1 MYYLTPK
8 SPSSALFLGDTRE
21 EVKAVL
27 LDMDYTLGQAL
38 NALDGDEVPSSACME
53 VEHGGRDRWTV
64 EEVA

>member
-8 SPSSALFLGDTRE
+8 SPTSASALFLGDTRD

-38 NALDGDEVPSSACME
+38 NALDGAELPSVVASQD
-53 VEHGGRDRWTV
+53 DRWTV
-64 EEVA
+64 KEVA